1 MARRHYSNTAQPVA
15 LTASVTNV
23 ATALQVSS
31 TAGYPATP
39 FTIGV
44 ERGTADEEIMLVTA
58 VPDGTHFTVTR
69 AYDGT
74 TAKAHDDGSSVEHC
88 VIAMDYDQANEHVN
102 DMALHGFPTG
112 MVVPYAGAT
121 APAGWLLCDGAAVS
135 RATYSALHALLAD
148 AGGVASYVYG
158 AGNGTTTFNTPDLRG
173 RMPLGKDNMG
183 GSSANR
189 VVAAAADV
197 LAGAAGAETTT
208 LTITEMP
215 SHTHVQNSHTHTQQS
230 HTHQGLSATGFVVAA
245 AGGTVQFA
253 FNAGPSAV
261 GFSPT
266 TAATTA
272 INNSTTAVNQSTGGG
287 AAFNKMPPYMAMNMI
302 IKT

>member
-15 LTASVTNV
+15 LTASATNV
-23 ATALQVSS
+23 ATSLQVST

-69 AYDGT
+69 GYDGT

-112 MVVPYAGAT
+112 MVVPYAGAN

-148 AGGVASYVYG
+148 AAGVASYPYG

-189 VVAAAADV
+189 VVAAAAD
-197 LAGAAGAETTT
+197 AIGSTAGAETVT
-208 LTITEMP
+208 LTTAEMP
-215 SHTHVQNSHTHTQQS
+215 SHTHVQNAHTHTQVS
-230 HTHQGLSATGFVVAA
+230 HKHSGVSGTGYVIAA
-245 AGGTVQFA
+245 AGGTTQFA
-253 FNAGPSAV
+253 FNPGTSVV
-261 GFSPT
+261 GFSLDTANT
-266 TAATTA
+266 TAV
-272 INNSTTAVNQSTGGG
+272 NNSTTAVNQSTGGG
-287 AAFNKMPPYMAMNMI
+287 GAFNKMPPYMTMLYI
-302 IKT
+302 VKT